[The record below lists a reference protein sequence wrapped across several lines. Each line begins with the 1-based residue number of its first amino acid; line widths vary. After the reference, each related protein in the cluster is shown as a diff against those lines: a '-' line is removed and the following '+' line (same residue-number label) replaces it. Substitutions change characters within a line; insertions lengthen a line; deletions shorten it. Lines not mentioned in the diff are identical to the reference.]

1 MQRRA
6 FLKASFCCLAS
17 CFIPLNI
24 SFSAKQ
30 RKKLKLIY
38 LAELPYKDKIR
49 LWIPMPM
56 NTEYQRLND
65 FEIESNASTVL
76 ITKDNVYQAPI
87 LYVEFHN
94 ASEKKFIRVSFN
106 VEIWERKK
114 VNWKKVPKNN
124 LRIPDEVALY
134 LKPTEHI
141 QIDGIVKEHADRITK
156 GKKTDLEKARA
167 IYDWVVENTFRDPKV
182 LGCGVGDVKSMLE
195 SGYLGGK
202 CTDINSLFVALCRA
216 SGIPAREIFG
226 IRVLPSQL
234 SKSIS
239 SVQGDATKAQHCRA
253 EFYLGRWIP
262 ADPADVRKVI
272 LEEELDLNHPKVQ
285 KVRDFMF
292 GGWDVHWVAFNY
304 ARDFQL
310 NPPTKNGE
318 LVNEFMYPIAEVGGK
333 MMDKFKLT
341 FDHSRYIVKLM
352 QKT

>member
-1 MQRRA
+1 M
-6 FLKASFCCLAS
+6 
-17 CFIPLNI
+17 
-24 SFSAKQ
+24 
-30 RKKLKLIY
+30 
-38 LAELPYKDKIR
+38 
-49 LWIPMPM
+49 
-56 NTEYQRLND
+56 
-65 FEIESNASTVL
+65 
-76 ITKDNVYQAPI
+76 
-87 LYVEFHN
+87 
-94 ASEKKFIRVSFN
+94 
-106 VEIWERKK
+106 
-114 VNWKKVPKNN
+114 
-124 LRIPDEVALY
+124 Y

-272 LEEELDLNHPKVQ
+272 LEEELDLNHLKVQ

-310 NPPTKNGE
+310 NPPPKNGE

-352 QKT
+352 QET

>member
-1 MQRRA
+1 MIWKVW
-6 FLKASFCCLAS
+6 LKG
-17 CFIPLNI
+17 N
-24 SFSAKQ
+24 FS
-30 RKKLKLIY
+30 LGV
-38 LAELPYKDKIR
+38 
-49 LWIPMPM
+49 
-56 NTEYQRLND
+56 
-65 FEIESNASTVL
+65 TVL

-272 LEEELDLNHPKVQ
+272 LEEELDLNHLKVQ

-310 NPPTKNGE
+310 NPPPKNGE

-352 QKT
+352 QET

>member
-1 MQRRA
+1 
-6 FLKASFCCLAS
+6 
-17 CFIPLNI
+17 
-24 SFSAKQ
+24 
-30 RKKLKLIY
+30 
-38 LAELPYKDKIR
+38 
-49 LWIPMPM
+49 M

-272 LEEELDLNHPKVQ
+272 LEEELDLNHLKVQ

-310 NPPTKNGE
+310 NPPPKNGE

-352 QKT
+352 QET

>member
-1 MQRRA
+1 
-6 FLKASFCCLAS
+6 
-17 CFIPLNI
+17 
-24 SFSAKQ
+24 
-30 RKKLKLIY
+30 
-38 LAELPYKDKIR
+38 
-49 LWIPMPM
+49 M

-141 QIDGIVKEHADRITK
+141 QIDGIVKEYADRITK

-352 QKT
+352 QET

>member
-1 MQRRA
+1 
-6 FLKASFCCLAS
+6 
-17 CFIPLNI
+17 
-24 SFSAKQ
+24 
-30 RKKLKLIY
+30 
-38 LAELPYKDKIR
+38 
-49 LWIPMPM
+49 MPM

-141 QIDGIVKEHADRITK
+141 QIDGIVKEYADRITK

-272 LEEELDLNHPKVQ
+272 LEEELDLNHLKVQ

-310 NPPTKNGE
+310 NPPPKNGE

-352 QKT
+352 QET